1 MGLCTFLLILGP
13 FAALMYVPLT
23 TRMHELQP
31 ARAGVS
37 QTPAAPVPVRTN
49 NVHVFT
55 ARTSETARRW
65 NNAA

>member
-1 MGLCTFLLILGP
+1 MGLCTFLLIVGP
-13 FAALMYVPLT
+13 FAALLYVPLT

-37 QTPAAPVPVRTN
+37 QTPPAPATVRN
-49 NVHVFT
+49 DNLRAFSRPT
-55 ARTSETARRW
+55 AESTRRW